1 MLVALVG
8 CAFGRPQHHGHGGHR
23 PRPHGGGF
31 APGGGFGGG
40 RPIGGGGLLGQQG
53 GKNIIRF
60 LKTILIVFRYTNQN
74 KQLLNEIKHFYK
86 VSEGPMLLDS
96 VTALL

>member
-1 MLVALVG
+1 VLVALVG
-8 CAFGRPQHHGHGGHR
+8 CAFGRPQHHGHGHR

-31 APGGGFGGG
+31 APGAGFGGG

-60 LKTILIVFRYTNQN
+60 LETISIVFRYTNQYKQHLN
-74 KQLLNEIKHFYK
+74 KIKHFYTRFRR
-86 VSEGPMLLDS
+86 SQCCWNR
-96 VTALL
+96 